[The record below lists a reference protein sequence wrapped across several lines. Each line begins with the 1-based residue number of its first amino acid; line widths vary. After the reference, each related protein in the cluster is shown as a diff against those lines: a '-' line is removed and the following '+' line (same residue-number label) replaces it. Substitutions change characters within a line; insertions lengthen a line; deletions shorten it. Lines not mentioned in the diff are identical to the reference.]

1 MPMADISTL
10 LQSVK
15 LPVMPEVAQALIRTL
30 NDDNADITT
39 VRDVIAKDPALTATL
54 LRMANSAIFG
64 LSRSVTTLESAVSVV
79 GMSQIRARALSVCM
93 ANVFS
98 LPTSMNRLLFWQQS
112 MKCAGYARWLAMAK
126 GLDENQAW
134 LTGIMLRLG
143 ETVVAQTH
151 TRHIAEIEVQPCSA
165 DQRWQREQTLTG
177 FNEGQI
183 MAEIA
188 RRWDFPQAMAQALD
202 DCAKPLE
209 AATFS
214 PLAGVVH
221 LAAQLAEQSHVT
233 TETLAELPEGVV
245 HKIGLNLLWMS
256 IHLPNADAFIDT
268 SILQH

>member
-1 MPMADISTL
+1 MADISSL
-10 LQSVK
+10 LQTTK

-30 NDDNADITT
+30 NDENADITT

-54 LRMANSAIFG
+54 LRMANSAVFG
-64 LSRSVTTLESAVSVV
+64 LSRTVTTLENAVSVV

-98 LPTSMNRLLFWQQS
+98 LPPEMNRMHFWQQS

-143 ETVVAQTH
+143 ETVVAQS
-151 TRHIAEIEVQPCSA
+151 RPGNVAAIEAQPCA
-165 DQRWQREQTLTG
+165 AHDRWERERTLTG
-177 FNEGQI
+177 FDEGQV
-183 MAEIA
+183 MAELA
-188 RRWDFPQAMAQALD
+188 RRWEFPQEMVQALD
-202 DCAKPLE
+202 ACAQPLE
-209 AATFS
+209 AVPFS
-214 PLAGVVH
+214 ALGGVVH
-221 LAAQLAEQSHVT
+221 LAAQLAEQSQVS

-256 IHLPNADAFIDT
+256 IHLPNAEAFVDT
-268 SILQH
+268 TILQH